1 MWQCSVCGYVWDGEE
16 APEKCPKCGAVK
28 EKFAKVEDKAM
39 ELIER
44 SRFTNSLHMALYSI
58 LEQVADVAEDGIDD
72 NLDPACVK
80 IFKKALEQAEILQQS
95 IKAELQ
101 GHMKKGKWG

>member
-1 MWQCSVCGYVWDGEE
+1 
-16 APEKCPKCGAVK
+16 
-28 EKFAKVEDKAM
+28 
-39 ELIER
+39 
-44 SRFTNSLHMALYSI
+44 MALYSI
-58 LEQVADVAEDGIDD
+58 LEQVADIAEDGIDD

-80 IFKKALEQAEILQQS
+80 IFKQAQEQADILQQS

>member
-1 MWQCSVCGYVWDGEE
+1 MWQCGACGYVWDGEE
-16 APEKCPKCGAVK
+16 PPDKCPKCGATK
-28 EKFAKVEDKAM
+28 KFAELEGKAM
-39 ELIER
+39 ELVDS
-44 SRFTNSLHMALYSI
+44 SRFTNSLHMHLYTL
-58 LEQVADVAEDGIDD
+58 LEQVMEVAEDGIDD

-80 IFKKALEQAEILQQS
+80 IFTNAMGLAEILQQS